1 MVQRRTEQLD
11 FADYLSGPGVS
22 RRDRFFDAVNLVID
36 WEPIEAAL
44 AVIHGGK
51 MGRPGIAP
59 LLLFKILL
67 IQRWYGLGDPAAED
81 ALNDSRAFARFV
93 GLSLGQAAPNYS
105 SISRF
110 RTELIRRGLMEP
122 LIQQLMAQID
132 AKGLVLREGTLM
144 DATFVPSAAR
154 PPSAPRAKKTSAPKA
169 QPGPDATAEAP
180 SQPDGAVQPDLDAA
194 TQAQA
199 EPEPEDPFTA
209 GKQSRVDPDARW
221 AKKGRKAFFGYK
233 LHIAADQ
240 GRRFVRAHR
249 VTVANVND
257 CTVGPDLV
265 QPDGGAHYGDM
276 GYPSQPLREALA
288 EHGLADGIM
297 QLGTKH
303 YPLRPAQRRRNRT
316 LAGIRS
322 EVEGVFGEMKR
333 RLGLD
338 RARYFG
344 LVKVQLEC
352 DLTVFAFNLKTMA
365 LAA

>member
-11 FADYLSGPGVS
+11 FVDYLSGPGVS

-36 WEPIEAAL
+36 WGPIEKAL
-44 AVIHGGK
+44 AAIHDSK
-51 MGRPGIAP
+51 MGRPSIPP

-93 GLSLGQAAPNYS
+93 GLSLGQTAPNYS

-154 PPSAPRAKKTSAPKA
+154 PPSAPRAKKTPAPKA
-169 QPGPDATAEAP
+169 EPDPDATAHAP
-180 SQPDGAVQPDLDAA
+180 SQPDPPPQPDGAAQPDLDAA
-194 TQAQA
+194 TRAQV
-199 EPEPEDPFTA
+199 EPEDPFTA
-209 GKQSRVDPDARW
+209 GKRSRVDPDARW

-265 QPDGGAHYGDM
+265 QPDGGPHYGDM
-276 GYPSQPLREALA
+276 GYPSQPLRDALA

-303 YPLRPAQRRRNRT
+303 YPLRPAERRR
-316 LAGIRS
+316 
-322 EVEGVFGEMKR
+322 
-333 RLGLD
+333 
-338 RARYFG
+338 
-344 LVKVQLEC
+344 
-352 DLTVFAFNLKTMA
+352 
-365 LAA
+365 